1 MISPA
6 ASLLRAFGEKQ
17 LKDCDL
23 TGMLPL
29 RRDAGADARR
39 PYLACTAPPAQT
51 YRPRSSVLIGRCG
64 GEKDAGDRIDQAGPV
79 ETFFRSHCWRFYASC
94 SCFIYIYI
102 YIYGTSAVQ
111 DVIWTLEHLLR
122 CRLVWSSRLLC
133 LTDCDVILSAAI
145 AYSTCI

>member
-1 MISPA
+1 VISPA

-17 LKDCDL
+17 LKDCDF

-39 PYLACTAPPAQT
+39 PYLACTAPPALT

-102 YIYGTSAVQ
+102 YTV
-111 DVIWTLEHLLR
+111 LLQ
-122 CRLVWSSRLLC
+122 CRMSFGLWSIFFDAVWSGAAGC
-133 LTDCDVILSAAI
+133 SA
-145 AYSTCI
+145 